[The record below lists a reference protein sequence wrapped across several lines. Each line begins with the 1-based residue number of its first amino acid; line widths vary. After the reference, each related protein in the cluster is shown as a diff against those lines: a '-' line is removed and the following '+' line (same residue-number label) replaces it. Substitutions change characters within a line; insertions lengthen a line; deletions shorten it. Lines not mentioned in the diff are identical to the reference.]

1 MNVAYYTQ
9 HLRDYLWVQPIWE
22 ETGGTF
28 CSELREAPVLFA
40 ERAPQA
46 PFHALKTRRRWTVG
60 RAIGNRRLR
69 WKNKAS
75 RLMLAQVARELRP
88 DIIVTTSNHRH
99 AIRRDFWGS
108 LSQGFSTF
116 PRVKQVQAFHGVSS
130 KNVKFNPWMTEYDL
144 LLLPGKRE
152 RDKFAAMGVLDKVQ
166 HALIGHP
173 KADRIIRG
181 ELTKADAR
189 ALYNLPD
196 RPTVLYAPT
205 HGALSSFFAWGLEIC
220 KAVPADCNLI
230 VKPHPSLITTV
241 NAEIAGSEIMA
252 AVQEHLRERGGLWLP
267 LEPDAMLPMAAA
279 DVLVTD
285 YSSVAEEFLVF
296 DQPLVFADHLA
307 TASGRDRA
315 QRDKGDWNELFSCG
329 LRLTQSGEVLSALQR
344 SLSAPE
350 EYSPQRRWL
359 RDFVFENLDG
369 HSAQRAAAAI
379 RALVEKP

>member
-9 HLRDYLWVQPIWE
+9 HLRDYLWVEPIWE
-22 ETGGTF
+22 LTGGTF
-28 CSELREAPVLFA
+28 CSELREAPALFA
-40 ERAPQA
+40 ENAPEA
-46 PFHALKTRRRWTVG
+46 PFRALQTRRRWTIG

-69 WKNKAS
+69 LKNKAS

-88 DIIVTTSNHRH
+88 DVIVTTSNHRH

-130 KNVKFNPWMTEYDL
+130 KNVKFNPWMAEYDL

-152 RDKFAAMGVLDKVQ
+152 RDKFAALGVLDKVQ

-173 KADRIIRG
+173 KADRVLRG
-181 ELTKADAR
+181 ELTVAKAR
-189 ALYNLPD
+189 ALYGLPD
-196 RPTVLYAPT
+196 RPTILYAPT

-220 KAVPADCNLI
+220 RAVPPGCNLI
-230 VKPHPSLITTV
+230 VKPHPSLITTI
-241 NAEIAGSEIMA
+241 NAETAGRETIA
-252 AVQEHLRERGGLWLP
+252 AVQEYLQQRGGLWLP
-267 LEPDAMLPMAAA
+267 LEPDVMLPMAAA

-296 DQPLVFADHLA
+296 DRPLIFADHLA
-307 TASGRDRA
+307 TATGRDRA
-315 QRDKGDWNELFSCG
+315 QRDKGDWDELFASG
-329 LRLTQSGEVLSALQR
+329 LRLTESGEVRAALER
-344 SLSAPE
+344 SLKRPQ
-350 EYSPQRRWL
+350 EYTSQRHKL

-369 HSAQRAAAAI
+369 HSAARAAAAI
-379 RALVEKP
+379 RALC